1 MFVMMG
7 RTAWTH
13 ILTHQGAW
21 EPYEAV
27 AWCAWAAYATLSL
40 FGIYHT
46 LRMLPIML
54 FMVFYKML
62 WLVVVAYPLWKT
74 DTLKGSP
81 AEELA
86 GAFILVVVPLV
97 FIPWKYVFLTYV
109 MPGKRKEENRQTEP
123 VKENVKSG
131 ATAG

>member
-54 FMVFYKML
+54 FMVFTKYSGWW
-62 WLVVVAYPLWKT
+62 WLPI
-74 DTLKGSP
+74 S
-81 AEELA
+81 
-86 GAFILVVVPLV
+86 LV
-97 FIPWKYVFLTYV
+97 
-109 MPGKRKEENRQTEP
+109 ENGYTQGL
-123 VKENVKSG
+123 SC
-131 ATAG
+131 